1 MKYPQYAEE
10 NYNLETIENGGGAQE
25 RETIPSS
32 DNIVSYYYCWAA
44 SEESS

>member
-10 NYNLETIENGGGAQE
+10 NYNLEKIENGGAQE
-25 RETIPSS
+25 RETIPS
-32 DNIVSYYYCWAA
+32 DNIVSYYCWAA